1 MMMGEIGAV
10 EKQWY
15 AVRMK
20 QPHNRGRRTVVVDG
34 EYETYRARDKTLRK
48 RRLRDTGRRVF
59 VPEHILRRAGFDT
72 FLPLRKEYRQKNRF
86 SPEKVL
92 VAYPLLNDWMFVG
105 WDAGEYRWHQLMDL
119 DVVGGVMAT
128 GGRPV
133 RVREPQIKALMRRF
147 GGGKLSP
154 ESYRYM
160 KTHAE
165 FNVGDLVRAVD
176 GPLDG
181 HELRVVDIAGPSVR
195 AVLDILGGATEI
207 EIGADVLE
215 AVR

>member
-1 MMMGEIGAV
+1 MMIGEIGRAR
-10 EKQWY
+10 KQWY

-20 QPHNRGRRTVVVDG
+20 QTHNRGRRTTVVG
-34 EYETYRARDKTLRK
+34 GQYEIYRGKGGVKKK
-48 RRLRDTGRRVF
+48 RRLRDTGQRVF

-72 FLPLRKEYRQKNRF
+72 FLPLRKEYRRKNRF

-92 VAYPLLNDWMFVG
+92 VAYPLLGDWLFVG
-105 WDAGEYRWHQLMDL
+105 WDAGEPRWHQLMDL
-119 DVVGGVMAT
+119 DVVAGVMAT

-133 RVREPQIKALMRRF
+133 QIAETQVKALMRQF

-154 ESYRYM
+154 ECYRYM
-160 KTHAE
+160 KTGAE
-165 FNVGDLVRAVD
+165 FHVGDTVRAVD

-181 HELRVVDIAGPSVR
+181 HELRVVEISGPSVR
-195 AVLDILGGATEI
+195 AVLDILGGSTEI